1 MSTPKTVSS
10 SSTSVASNP
19 ETITPENQIIS
30 DEVYRTL
37 VLSNTRGSDNI
48 TLTQETESHQEETD
62 FNSVPTI
69 QSVGSPILLA
79 QSPDVD
85 AYIQPE
91 INEIAN
97 GFLGKIVSVVPGIIQ
112 TQPRLIRPIIVSEGA
127 NITRN
132 VHLSKNSST
141 DQAADAAQLYEFR
154 QVPSENDLKLDE
166 KNETI
171 SEVQNANLNSEYR
184 KPSDDK
190 VEVLIEP
197 QMVEEQAIITTNV
210 DITKSL
216 PLTVNFVPEVDNNLH
231 EVVPSNSNPSFNLPQ
246 ADQQVQ
252 FLPYQ
257 NTLVPEPQ
265 QPISPVLTSPRFI
278 HLGTQPVR
286 QEFQQPLINPT
297 VFPVFH
303 YIPLPILQHQPNLIP
318 LNYPRNV
325 PFSMD
330 NGNHFL
336 EINNANQSATN
347 MQIKDQD
354 RNIEDSAPKREF
366 HLNESPSLSVT
377 PSEHPERNLVKYRSI
392 TNQAPYQ
399 PQLQK
404 LKRPLP
410 LPHATNVSAA
420 HLIPYVKQI
429 TNSPNIAQT
438 HPYAQYLTR
447 QQRGGPEASVPVLP
461 HSVAYNVK
469 FFHKDNKVQQKS
481 LPPFKPSH
489 PLWDSIYPPSHMYYV
504 PYYVFD
510 KIHND
515 RKTKDFTSKR
525 NHRHLRRLYV
535 EYGGFK
541 PPLIPSTLL
550 KVDDEADK
558 TKVPKESYESS

>member
-1 MSTPKTVSS
+1 MKIVNSL
-10 SSTSVASNP
+10 STSVASNP
-19 ETITPENQIIS
+19 EKITPESQITS
-30 DEVYRTL
+30 DEVYRTV
-37 VLSNTRGSDNI
+37 VLSDTRGSDNI
-48 TLTQETESHQEETD
+48 TLAQETENSHEETN

-69 QSVGSPILLA
+69 QSVSSQILLA
-79 QSPDVD
+79 QSPEVD

-132 VHLSKNSST
+132 VHLNKNSSS
-141 DQAADAAQLYEFR
+141 DQATNAAQLYEFR
-154 QVPSENDLKLDE
+154 QVYSKNDLKSDE

-171 SEVQNANLNSEYR
+171 PEVQNENLNSEYK
-184 KPSDDK
+184 KPFDDK
-190 VEVLIEP
+190 VEVFIEP
-197 QMVEEQAIITTNV
+197 QMVEEQAIFTTNV

-231 EVVPSNSNPSFNLPQ
+231 EIVPGNSNPSFNVPQ

-257 NTLVPEPQ
+257 NTLIPGPQ
-265 QPISPVLTSPRFI
+265 QPISSVLTSPRFI
-278 HLGTQPVR
+278 HLETQPVR

-297 VFPVFH
+297 VFPGFH
-303 YIPLPILQHQPNLIP
+303 YVPLPILQHQPNLIP
-318 LNYPRNV
+318 LNYPINV
-325 PFSMD
+325 PFTID

-336 EINNANQSATN
+336 EINNANQTATN
-347 MQIKDQD
+347 EQIIDQD
-354 RNIEDSAPKREF
+354 RNTEDSAPKREF
-366 HLNESPSLSVT
+366 HLNETPSPSVT
-377 PSEHPERNLVKYRSI
+377 SSEHPERKLVKYRS
-392 TNQAPYQ
+392 TTHQANYP

-404 LKRPLP
+404 LKRLLP
-410 LPHATNVSAA
+410 LPYATNISAA

-429 TNSPNIAQT
+429 TNSPNIVQT
-438 HPYAQYLTR
+438 HPYAQYLTK

-469 FFHKDNKVQQKS
+469 FFHKDNRVQQKS

-515 RKTKDFTSKR
+515 RRTKDFTSKR
-525 NHRHLRRLYV
+525 NNRHLRRLYV

-541 PPLIPSTLL
+541 PPMIPSTLL
-550 KVDDEADK
+550 KVDDDTDK
-558 TKVPKESYESS
+558 TKVPKESHESS